1 MHFVLF
7 CDIEFSTRSSRTTLL
22 FELNVVNLVGVSQES
37 QLHMDRKADRCHMS
51 CESWVLPLEFSCFF
65 VRKSCWQ
72 MLSWNPEKKSEGKAQ
87 GRGIFLVS
95 KLPQPWFTSYIHV
108 STSFDYFD
116 SCCDLGTSSRDGQIL
131 HRRTPTTENVVTNA
145 HCWRSC
151 PWFNAGEK
159 STGSAASLPWAIHH
173 LTPESQYLAVK
184 VLQRHV
190 DTANHVCA
198 KHCAIPLLQATSAIH
213 C

>member
-1 MHFVLF
+1 
-7 CDIEFSTRSSRTTLL
+7 
-22 FELNVVNLVGVSQES
+22 
-37 QLHMDRKADRCHMS
+37 MDRKADRCHMS
-51 CESWVLPLEFSCFF
+51 CKKLSFAIGIFPVFF

-72 MLSWNPEKKSEGKAQ
+72 MLSWNPEKKIWRQ
-87 GRGIFLVS
+87 GTGPWNFS
-95 KLPQPWFTSYIHV
+95 WSPKLPQPWFTSIHPC
-108 STSFDYFD
+108 FRPRLIIFD
-116 SCCDLGTSSRDGQIL
+116 SCCDLGTSSRDGPNPAQKGPQQL
-131 HRRTPTTENVVTNA
+131 KMLWQMRTV
-145 HCWRSC
+145 
-151 PWFNAGEK
+151 GEAALDSMQEK
-159 STGSAASLPWAIHH
+159 NQTGSAASLPWAIHH